1 MDERGELD
9 DQEHGDVAA
18 EAFARLEGVIEQ
30 QRGEIA
36 LLRRAVEG
44 LAAERAEV
52 PEPIDYSETLGRIA
66 KAGSATAAR
75 VDVLAK
81 AAEDAVAPRYVAD
94 RIVAAG
100 SGARAEDQRLLA
112 TAREGWEAA
121 TRSLLGYVALARRG
135 DEQNRWLAFAAISG
149 VFVGIAL
156 WALFGGMIARATPAS
171 WLVPENMATRILG
184 GTTWEGARRLAAAS
198 YPDTWNAMVAGTVIG
213 QGNQA
218 ALERCQQAA
227 NKAGE
232 PVRCTVRIKP
242 EERRATQ

>member
-1 MDERGELD
+1 MDDLD
-9 DQEHGDVAA
+9 DQEQGDAAA

-44 LAAERAEV
+44 LAVERAEV
-52 PEPIDYSETLGRIA
+52 PEPVDYSETLGQIA
-66 KAGSATAAR
+66 KASAATAVR

-81 AAEDAVAPRYVAD
+81 ATEDAVAPRYVVD

-100 SGARAEDQRLLA
+100 GNARAEDQRLIA
-112 TAREGWEAA
+112 TARKGLEDV
-121 TRSLLGYVALARRG
+121 TRELRGVVASARHG
-135 DEQNRWLAFAAISG
+135 DEQNRWLAFAAIG
-149 VFVGIAL
+149 GAIVGMVLA
-156 WALFGGMIARATPAS
+156 AVFGGMIARATPDS
-171 WLVPENMATRILG
+171 WLWPERMATRALG

-198 YPDTWNAMVAGTVIG
+198 YPDTWNAMVAGMIIG

-232 PVRCTVRIKP
+232 LVRCTVRIRP
-242 EERRATQ
+242 EEKQ

>member
-1 MDERGELD
+1 MDDLD
-9 DQEHGDVAA
+9 DQEQGDAAA

-52 PEPIDYSETLGRIA
+52 PKPIDYSETLGRIA
-66 KAGSATAAR
+66 KASTTTTAR

-100 SGARAEDQRLLA
+100 SGARAEDQRIIA
-112 TAREGWEAA
+112 TAREGMEAA
-121 TRSLLGYVALARRG
+121 TRSLLNYVALARRG
-135 DEQNRWLAFAAISG
+135 DEQNRWLAVAAI
-149 VFVGIAL
+149 VGAIVGMVL
-156 WALFGGMIARATPAS
+156 WALFAGAIARATPDS
-171 WLVPENMATRILG
+171 WLMPENMATQILG
-184 GTTWEGARRLAAAS
+184 GTTWEGARRLAVAS
-198 YPDTWNAMVAGTVIG
+198 YPDTWNAMVAGVVIG
-213 QGNQA
+213 QGNDE
-218 ALERCQQAA
+218 ALQRCQAQA
-227 NKAGE
+227 NKAGA